1 MNTPLR
7 EDDDLRC
14 AEYALGVLDAH
25 ERAALEADVS
35 RDGALQRALDAWQH
49 RLAPLAEDLRA
60 IEPPAR
66 VWTRI
71 RRDLGFMSPQPES
84 ADAARKRW
92 WDSLSL
98 WRWLTM
104 GASAAALVLLGV
116 NFVLNRQPPQA
127 PTTVAVASEYMVATI
142 ARKDGVAHWT
152 ATIDVRRARM
162 VVVPAVLLSMPAN
175 RTTEL
180 WLILPNAKPVSL
192 GVFPSDKPVM
202 MTLPPEIM
210 AQMSAQ
216 AVLAVSDEPSGGS
229 PTGAPTGPVLATGT
243 MHAT

>member
-14 AEYALGVLDAH
+14 AEYALGVLDAP
-25 ERAALEADVS
+25 ERAALEADLS
-35 RDGALQRALDAWQH
+35 RDAALQRALDAWQL
-49 RLAPLAEDLRA
+49 RLAPLTEDIRA

-71 RRDLGFMSPQPES
+71 RRDLGFMSPQPDS

-104 GASAAALVLLGV
+104 GASVAALVLLGV
-116 NFVLNRQPPQA
+116 NFVLNRQPQQA
-127 PTTVAVASEYMVATI
+127 PVTAAVASEYMVATI
-142 ARKDGVAHWT
+142 APKDGVPHWT
-152 ATIDVRRARM
+152 ATVDIERARM
-162 VVVPAVLLSMPAN
+162 VIVPAVLLSMPAN
-175 RTTEL
+175 RTAEL
-180 WLILPNAKPVSL
+180 WLIVPNAKPVPL
-192 GVFPSDKPVM
+192 GVFASDQPAT
-202 MTLPPEIM
+202 MTLPPEII

-229 PTGAPTGPVLATGT
+229 PTGAPTGPVLGTGT